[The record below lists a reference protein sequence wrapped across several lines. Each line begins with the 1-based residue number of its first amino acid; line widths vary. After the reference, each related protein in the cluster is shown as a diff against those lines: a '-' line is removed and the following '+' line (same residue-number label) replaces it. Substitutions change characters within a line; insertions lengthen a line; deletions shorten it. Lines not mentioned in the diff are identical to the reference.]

1 MLAFPNSDSH
11 EKNEQQKHWIVA
23 LKIARNVLHL
33 KWCHEASVSVR
44 EKYIFKWWTGKKNE
58 WKNFGYKTH
67 WMRINVKMCVS
78 DKSIHTFIHTYRVCV
93 CDYSAWNSIIATFD
107 RTPYANIHCSN
118 TFNASKFP
126 PNTLF
131 PPDDVSL
138 QSSKNHQFV
147 VYTPLRISMKNFL
160 FYKNSGQ
167 PFTLSKKE
175 HNFSDKCLLFHF
187 VSFPPVLFYL
197 IFVFI
202 SFVHLLLLL
211 LRNVIFTLL
220 FCSRV
225 CNLKSFYAIIVDVFI
240 LVN

>member
-1 MLAFPNSDSH
+1 
-11 EKNEQQKHWIVA
+11 
-23 LKIARNVLHL
+23 
-33 KWCHEASVSVR
+33 
-44 EKYIFKWWTGKKNE
+44 
-58 WKNFGYKTH
+58 
-67 WMRINVKMCVS
+67 MCVS